1 MKRRDFLSSGA
12 SIAVVLTCTTAF
24 NIPFAKRQPTNL
36 YSIDVSESAPRDI
49 SSLLE
54 WSSNVGIQ
62 YDLTLTSSTDADSSK
77 EDVLAIATRD
87 LQAGECVLYV
97 PNEVMLTT
105 NSMQQFDNSAANL
118 HPSELPAFSL
128 FLQLLEQYQL
138 DTESPYY
145 GYLNSLPRYYTNG
158 ASMTDF
164 CFGCL
169 PPYAA
174 GLALED
180 KSRCK
185 KFVNALDSVS
195 SLNYEVKSY
204 KDLIR
209 WAYNALYTRYQ
220 EMPDGNICLIPLVDY
235 LNHGGVNS
243 NAYVTYDEVGNAYV
257 YTACEIPAG
266 DAITLCYDDPTN
278 PSALLAR
285 YGFLDESSDAT
296 YCKYIITNPSY
307 QVYDLGYPN
316 SMLFYKDGSIS
327 QEVWDVILYQELGK
341 VSRPDQESF
350 YQACM
355 NGNEEIK
362 QGYCSQYWDQILFE
376 LQDHV
381 NSLINELE
389 ELEIGLLTQSE
400 MGQDSERHPRLPL
413 LKRHNEFVKNVF
425 DSIEVALGNMMFSS

>member
-1 MKRRDFLSSGA
+1 
-12 SIAVVLTCTTAF
+12 
-24 NIPFAKRQPTNL
+24 
-36 YSIDVSESAPRDI
+36 
-49 SSLLE
+49 
-54 WSSNVGIQ
+54 
-62 YDLTLTSSTDADSSK
+62 
-77 EDVLAIATRD
+77 
-87 LQAGECVLYV
+87 
-97 PNEVMLTT
+97 
-105 NSMQQFDNSAANL
+105 MQQFDNSAANL
-118 HPSELPAFSL
+118 DPSELPSFSL
-128 FLQLLEQYQL
+128 FLQLLQQYEM
-138 DTESPYY
+138 DAESPYY

-180 KSRCK
+180 KSRFK

-195 SLNYEVKSY
+195 SLSTEVKTY
-204 KDLIR
+204 KDLTR
-209 WAYNALYTRYQ
+209 WAYNALFTRYQ
-220 EMPDGNICLIPLVDY
+220 ELPNGSICLIPMVDY

-257 YTACEIPAG
+257 YTTCDIPAG
-266 DAITLCYDDPTN
+266 DAIQICYGDPTN

-316 SMLFYKDGSIS
+316 AMLFYKDGSIS

-341 VSRPDQESF
+341 VSHQDQESF
-350 YQACM
+350 YLACV
-355 NGNEEIK
+355 GGDGDTK
-362 QGYCSQYWDQILFE
+362 QNYLNQYWDQTLFE

-381 NSLINELE
+381 NKLMNELE
-389 ELEIGLLTQSE
+389 ELEIGLVTQVD
-400 MGQDSERHPRLPL
+400 MGQDSGKHPRLPL
-413 LKRHNEFVKNVF
+413 LMRHNEFVKDIFENV
-425 DSIEVALGNMMFSS
+425 ETALGNMVFS